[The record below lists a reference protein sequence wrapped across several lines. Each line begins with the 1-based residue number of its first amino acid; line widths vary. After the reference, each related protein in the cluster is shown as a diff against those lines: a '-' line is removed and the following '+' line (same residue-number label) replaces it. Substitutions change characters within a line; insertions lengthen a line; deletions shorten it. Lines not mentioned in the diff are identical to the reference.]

1 MKSRLVTLTATAG
14 ATALLAGYGAVAA
27 TTASAATAPAA
38 VVTHTAT
45 VPMSAPIS
53 ASAISASPISA
64 SPAFAHHPAWWP
76 WCTIDLLGP
85 VLCIN
90 L

>member
-27 TTASAATAPAA
+27 TSASAAAAPAA
-38 VVTHTAT
+38 VVSHSAT
-45 VPMSAPIS
+45 VPMSAANS
-53 ASAISASPISA
+53 AYPTS
-64 SPAFAHHPAWWP
+64 AHHPGWWP

>member
-1 MKSRLVTLTATAG
+1 MKSRILKLTATAS
-14 ATALLAGYGAVAA
+14 ATALLAGFGAVAA
-27 TTASAATAPAA
+27 TSASAATTPAA
-38 VVTHTAT
+38 VVTHSAPVAT
-45 VPMSAPIS
+45 IAPIS
-53 ASAISASPISA
+53 AHQISTN
-64 SPAFAHHPAWWP
+64 HLHWWP

>member
-1 MKSRLVTLTATAG
+1 MKSRLTKLTATAG
-14 ATALLAGYGAVAA
+14 ATALLAGFGAVAA
-27 TTASAATAPAA
+27 TSASAAASPAA

-45 VPMSAPIS
+45 VPMSAPI
-53 ASAISASPISA
+53 A
-64 SPAFAHHPAWWP
+64 AHHPAWWP
-76 WCTIDLLGP
+76 WCEIDLLGP